1 MNTLLNQLFLISS
14 GEKLAQINKLK
25 KVSIKY
31 YNQNGS
37 NFWRRKADKY
47 IKQEQNI
54 LILLFFY
61 LTRNKRG

>member
-1 MNTLLNQLFLISS
+1 MKTLLNQLFLMNL
-14 GEKLAQINKLK
+14 GENLGQVHKIKNI
-25 KVSIKY
+25 SIKY

-54 LILLFFY
+54 LILLFSY
-61 LTRNKRG
+61 LAK

>member
-1 MNTLLNQLFLISS
+1 MNAILNQLFLISS

-31 YNQNGS
+31 YNQNK
-37 NFWRRKADKY
+37 NEFWRRKADKY
-47 IKQEQNI
+47 IKEEQNI

-61 LTRNKRG
+61 LIRK